1 MFWTIAFS
9 FWPIRKL
16 EASLRLK
23 SHHGCNYVVCLEFR
37 YEFYDW
43 SELSF
48 ASTSYHVQKI
58 ERVLITL

>member
-1 MFWTIAFS
+1 MFWTIALS

-43 SELSF
+43 SYLLR
-48 ASTSYHVQKI
+48 QL
-58 ERVLITL
+58 LITCKR